1 MVNDIFLRN
10 LDAMISINIRKFIS
24 TYLHM
29 HERTHFTIKQLDFKG
44 SFLFNGWDGL

>member
-10 LDAMISINIRKFIS
+10 LDAMVSSRKFMS

-29 HERTHFTIKQLDFKG
+29 HERTNFTIKQLDFKG
-44 SFLFNGWDGL
+44 SFLFKGWDGL